1 MIKSLHLLTALII
14 SGLFLFSCQQKGKN
28 KSAEYTGVK
37 IASPIIYEVLV
48 NNPNPEDDWKTEC
61 LANTN
66 TSELVND
73 ILNAVR
79 NGDLPAFDYYDNHQ
93 LSIPELEKII
103 SESDLIHKT
112 GNIQFEEEWYW
123 DSKKLSLD
131 KRVKKIMF
139 GYEIF
144 DTLGKLRGYK
154 ASFVVE
160 LDADKK

>member
-1 MIKSLHLLTALII
+1 MEFSNKIVTALIF
-14 SGLFLFSCQQKGKN
+14 SGLFLFSCQQEN
-28 KSAEYTGVK
+28 KTESTENTGIK
-37 IASPIIYEVLV
+37 IANPIIYEVLI

-66 TSELVND
+66 TSELVKD
-73 ILNAVR
+73 IITALR

-123 DSKKLSLD
+123 DSKKLSLN
-131 KRVKKIMF
+131 KKVKKLMF
-139 GYEIF
+139 GYEVY
-144 DTLGKLRGYK
+144 DNVGKIRGYK

-160 LDADKK
+160 LSKDKK

>member
-1 MIKSLHLLTALII
+1 MIKSLHILTALII
-14 SGLFLFSCQQKGKN
+14 SGLFLFSCQQKEKN
-28 KSAEYTGVK
+28 ESAEYTGVK
-37 IASPIIYEVLV
+37 IASPIIYEVLI
-48 NNPNPEDDWKTEC
+48 NNANPEDDWKTEC

-73 ILNAVR
+73 IINAVR

-103 SESDLIHKT
+103 SDSDLINKI

>member
-1 MIKSLHLLTALII
+1 MEFSNKIVTALII
-14 SGLFLFSCQQKGKN
+14 SGLFLFSCQQKNTVEN
-28 KSAEYTGVK
+28 KEYSGVK
-37 IASPIIYEVLV
+37 IANPIIYEVLI

-66 TSELVND
+66 TTELIKD
-73 ILNAVR
+73 IINAVR

-103 SESDLIHKT
+103 SDSDLIHKT

-123 DSKKLSLD
+123 DSEKLSLD

-139 GYEIF
+139 GYEVY
-144 DTLGKLRGYK
+144 DAVGKIRGYK
-154 ASFVVE
+154 ASFVVD
-160 LDADKK
+160 LGAKK